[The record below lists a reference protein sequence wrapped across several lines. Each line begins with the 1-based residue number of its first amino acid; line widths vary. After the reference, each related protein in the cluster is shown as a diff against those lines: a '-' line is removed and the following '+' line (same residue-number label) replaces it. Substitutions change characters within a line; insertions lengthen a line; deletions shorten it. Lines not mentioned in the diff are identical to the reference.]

1 MECVNHYNSANTNH
15 ANGSDSVNTNS
26 ANDSDSANHP
36 NSATYADR
44 IDYVN
49 VAINLDNMNG
59 TDFYEF
65 SFHKKDHKIMSKKMR
80 SIFGKAI
87 GTIFYSIDP
96 VYGSSIV
103 PVRFYFKK
111 GKFRHAMHNAEHYYQ
126 SVKFSTEEGPGFIYG
141 LIRR

>member
-1 MECVNHYNSANTNH
+1 MDHSNSAN
-15 ANGSDSVNTNS
+15 S
-26 ANDSDSANHP
+26 ANCAAHTDSA
-36 NSATYADR
+36 T
-44 IDYVN
+44 YVN

-65 SFHKKDHKIMSKKMR
+65 SFHKKDHKVISKKMR

-96 VYGSSIV
+96 VYGSSII

-111 GKFRHAMHNAEHYYQ
+111 GKFRHVMHNAEHFYQ

>member
-1 MECVNHYNSANTNH
+1 MDHVNHSNH
-15 ANGSDSVNTNS
+15 ANGSDIANTSIANTNEVNCSNHVNTNI
-26 ANDSDSANHP
+26 ANSPDSA
-36 NSATYADR
+36 T
-44 IDYVN
+44 YVN
-49 VAINLDNMNG
+49 VAINLDNING

-65 SFHKKDHKIMSKKMR
+65 SFHKKDHKVISKKMR

-96 VYGSSIV
+96 VYGSSII

>member
-1 MECVNHYNSANTNH
+1 MDHSNCANRVNGSDSANTN
-15 ANGSDSVNTNS
+15 SD
-26 ANDSDSANHP
+26 
-36 NSATYADR
+36 
-44 IDYVN
+44 IYVN

-96 VYGSSIV
+96 VYGSSII

>member
-1 MECVNHYNSANTNH
+1 
-15 ANGSDSVNTNS
+15 
-26 ANDSDSANHP
+26 
-36 NSATYADR
+36 
-44 IDYVN
+44 
-49 VAINLDNMNG
+49 MNG

-96 VYGSSIV
+96 VYGSSII
-103 PVRFYFKK
+103 PVRFYFKR
-111 GKFRHAMHNAEHYYQ
+111 GKFRNAMHNAEHYYQ

>member
-1 MECVNHYNSANTNH
+1 MDYANHSNHANSANTNH
-15 ANGSDSVNTNS
+15 ANGSDSANTNS
-26 ANDSDSANHP
+26 D
-36 NSATYADR
+36 
-44 IDYVN
+44 IYVN

-96 VYGSSIV
+96 VYGSSII

-111 GKFRHAMHNAEHYYQ
+111 GKFRNVMHNAEHYYQ